1 MRASTFVVVLSIL
14 VAALLGAAAAESA
27 RANGLVARVDAR
39 VQGLPPR
46 KLLQDVEDVVEE
58 DDVEEDDVEEDDVE
72 EDDVEEDAV
81 EEDAVEED
89 FVVVVEEDEIEVV
102 VEEPPTI
109 VVESSSRCATKC
121 LSPSG
126 AEFEVV
132 EPGDAE
138 YDCVDRC
145 LDKQER
151 KAAKA
156 AEKEAAKAEKEAEKA
171 AKRAAKAERKA
182 AKAAARWQE
191 DDRPE

>member
-46 KLLQDVEDVVEE
+46 KLLQDVEDV
-58 DDVEEDDVEEDDVE
+58 VE

-182 AKAAARWQE
+182 AKAAARAE
-191 DDRPE
+191 AEAAEAG

>member
-58 DDVEEDDVEEDDVE
+58 DDVEEDDVEEDD
-72 EDDVEEDAV
+72 V

-156 AEKEAAKAEKEAEKA
+156 AEKEAAEAEKEAEKA